1 MLAIKPAAV
10 LLLLGVGG
18 LLGLNERAAPSA
30 DTAPAAARATSEMPE
45 TAVLREAI
53 DAAISGRV
61 RVDLDDAKAQLAL
74 GPLAL
79 VHSSLRSLEARG
91 QGVVQMPGSR
101 PIPVEVVG
109 VYDLVDKR
117 LESVDYTA
125 HPVEEDLSPVDRA
138 VRAAIGQRIGER
150 IAAEFPSQRTRFQ
163 LVEVSR
169 VAYGEH
175 RTRLHGTGL
184 TDFGEEGTAWTP
196 FEATLDKHTGELLE
210 LRYELLEEPPSGQV
224 VADL

>member
-10 LLLLGVGG
+10 LLLLGAGG
-18 LLGLNERAAPSA
+18 LLGLNERAAPPA
-30 DTAPAAARATSEMPE
+30 DATPAAAQAASEMPE
-45 TAVLREAI
+45 ASALRAAI

-61 RVDLDDAKAQLAL
+61 RIDLDDAKAQLAL
-74 GPLAL
+74 GPIAV

-91 QGVVQMPGSR
+91 KGVVQMPGAR

-109 VYDLVDKR
+109 VYDLVDQR

-150 IAAEFPSQRTRFQ
+150 IAAEFEGQRTGFE
-163 LVEVSR
+163 LLEVSR
-169 VAYGEH
+169 VGYGEH

-184 TDFGEEGTAWTP
+184 TDFGDEGMAWTP
-196 FEATLDKHTGELLE
+196 FEAILDKHTGELLE
-210 LRYELLEEPPSGQV
+210 LRYELLQEPPSGQA